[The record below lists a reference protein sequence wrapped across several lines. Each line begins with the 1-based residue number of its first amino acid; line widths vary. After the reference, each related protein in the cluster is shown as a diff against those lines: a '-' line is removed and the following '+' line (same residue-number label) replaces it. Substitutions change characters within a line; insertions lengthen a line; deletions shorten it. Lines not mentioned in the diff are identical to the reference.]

1 MQKFSEA
8 AVNGCC
14 PKCGLQ
20 SVKPQAVRNAARS
33 AAKFYLAGP
42 LLGPAVKVI
51 KCQGCG
57 TKFQQG

>member
-8 AVNGCC
+8 AEDGRC
-14 PKCGLQ
+14 PNCGYAVMKPK
-20 SVKPQAVRNAARS
+20 SVQNAAR
-33 AAKFYLAGP
+33 AAGKFYITGG